1 MDLVLG
7 SGVHQRDYP
16 QWSLQRNVLEWTRAR
31 AQGEGIPRSGRH
43 REAHECMGTAADRA
57 LKDAQA
63 EGPLNQQNIGRQ
75 SPEQEMRNNR
85 ARQAS
90 LNLVSNNEPGAGNDP
105 QQAAANRNSNL
116 QRQIRGNIG
125 IRINA
130 GGLGSGDAQRQGI
143 IQGPQVAV
151 AAGITEELKNQGLI
165 KQEQVREE
173 AKRSGGEDAN

>member
-1 MDLVLG
+1 
-7 SGVHQRDYP
+7 
-16 QWSLQRNVLEWTRAR
+16 
-31 AQGEGIPRSGRH
+31 
-43 REAHECMGTAADRA
+43 MGTAADRA

-63 EGPLNQQNIGRQ
+63 EGLLNQQNIGRQ
-75 SPEQEMRNNR
+75 SSEQEIRNNR

-90 LNLVSNNEPGAGNDP
+90 LNIVSNNEQGAGNDP

-116 QRQIRGNIG
+116 QLQIRGNIG

-151 AAGITEELKNQGLI
+151 AAGITGELKNQGLI
-165 KQEQVREE
+165 RQEQVREE
-173 AKRSGGEDAN
+173 AKGSGGEDAK

>member
-1 MDLVLG
+1 
-7 SGVHQRDYP
+7 
-16 QWSLQRNVLEWTRAR
+16 
-31 AQGEGIPRSGRH
+31 
-43 REAHECMGTAADRA
+43 MGTAADRA

-85 ARQAS
+85 ARQMS

-130 GGLGSGDAQRQGI
+130 GGLGSGDTQLQEI
-143 IQGPQVAV
+143 IQGPQEAV
-151 AAGITEELKNQGLI
+151 ATGITEELKNQGLI

-173 AKRSGGEDAN
+173 AKRSGGDDDS

>member
-1 MDLVLG
+1 
-7 SGVHQRDYP
+7 
-16 QWSLQRNVLEWTRAR
+16 
-31 AQGEGIPRSGRH
+31 
-43 REAHECMGTAADRA
+43 MGTAADRA

-63 EGPLNQQNIGRQ
+63 EGLLNQQNIGRQ
-75 SPEQEMRNNR
+75 SSEQEIRNNR

-90 LNLVSNNEPGAGNDP
+90 LNIVSNNEPGAGNDQ

-116 QRQIRGNIG
+116 QLQIGGNIG

-173 AKRSGGEDAN
+173 AKGSGGEDDN